1 MRHTKTAYTRY
12 DRKTSCKA
20 RQILLAL
27 QGPSPSR
34 CEAPEE
40 YANLR
45 WMMVFVPAM
54 WTIWALVVL
63 LFAAVKLYGLMLR
76 GGRNGQ
82 LALDG
87 SAANVQAQQAELA
100 AKVNKVRSA
109 ERMLLWA
116 VCAITVFLLAYHVVS
131 MLK

>member
-1 MRHTKTAYTRY
+1 
-12 DRKTSCKA
+12 
-20 RQILLAL
+20 
-27 QGPSPSR
+27 
-34 CEAPEE
+34 
-40 YANLR
+40 
-45 WMMVFVPAM
+45 MVFVPAM

-76 GGRNGQ
+76 GGRSGQ

-87 SAANVQAQQAELA
+87 SPANVQAQQAELA